1 MASYESG
8 KKEVC
13 KWIRDNFR
21 KGSTCLD
28 VGACDGNW
36 YERLGDWLE
45 MDAVEIFEPYIE
57 ANDLRRKYNRV
68 FTGSITDYEYDHYDL
83 IIFGDVIE
91 HMTVEQAHNVLAYAR
106 VRCDDMIVA
115 VPYLYEQGPINGNEH
130 ETHVQP
136 ELTEELFKQRYPG
149 FKILHKPNEKYC
161 YWHVG

>member
-57 ANDLRRKYNRV
+57 ANDLRQKYNRV
-68 FTGSITDYEYDHYDL
+68 FTGSISDYEYDHYDL
-83 IIFGDVIE
+83 IIFGDVIDLDK
-91 HMTVEQAHNVLAYAR
+91 MRAR
-106 VRCDDMIVA
+106 C
-115 VPYLYEQGPINGNEH
+115 YYINN
-130 ETHVQP
+130 
-136 ELTEELFKQRYPG
+136 
-149 FKILHKPNEKYC
+149 KYFS
-161 YWHVG
+161 